1 MTTPTLP
8 DQLDAD
14 MHAFTARVSTVR
26 GYALT
31 VLASILLAAGAIVAL
46 VVR

>member
-1 MTTPTLP
+1 MNTPTPL
-8 DQLDAD
+8 DTLDAD
-14 MHAFTARVSTVR
+14 MRAFTARVSTVR

-31 VLASILLAAGAIVAL
+31 VLASILLTAGAIVAL